1 MKFIFGNALWHL
13 IMQSD
18 LVSWIVLFVL
28 LAMSVACW
36 TLFLYKITMN
46 RLKQKHIQELKQK
59 LQSVRSVEELILL
72 QREYARTVPG
82 YFLGSVLTTIK
93 EQLESNIVEQ
103 RPATEE
109 QFQTIQQHLYQVIDD
124 LVHQEESSISYLSTC
139 AAVAPLLGLFGTVW
153 GLVHAFIGI
162 SEKQAADIAA
172 VAPGIAQ
179 ALITTLA
186 GLLVA
191 IPAFVMFNYLAG
203 KVRSFE
209 QKLYGLQDRVSLLVQ
224 RLFFVR

>member
-93 EQLESNIVEQ
+93 EQLESNIAEQ

-109 QFQTIQQHLYQVIDD
+109 QFQAIQQHLYQVIDD
-124 LVHQEESSISYLSTC
+124 LVHQEESSIAYLSTC

-209 QKLYGLQDRVSLLVQ
+209 QKLYGLQDRVNLLVQ